1 MIRLIQLNHSL
12 LPSGGPASKKPVLR
26 GDAYAPLPLD
36 QAQSNMTACGR
47 ALGWRLERSESMRV
61 FSSRPASS
69 FSFSEVL
76 YEKEGG
82 IARITIDRPRRYNAY
97 STACLEEL
105 AAALRDAS
113 FDDAVGVIVL
123 TGAGDRAFCTGGDVK
138 EYAET
143 YVAAPRDYWK
153 YMALFRAFIDSIL
166 STGKPVIARIN
177 GIAVGGGNETV
188 LACDLAVMAEHGYLG
203 QVGVRVGSV
212 ACGGATQWLP
222 LVVGDKRAREM
233 LFTNRPIP
241 APLALEWGMV
251 NRVVPSVRHGKEL
264 VEGASAEQ
272 IAKARQG
279 QDGYSLD
286 LSRLDEEVGRLAG
299 ELLATFPECLRYTK
313 QQVNFWKDFSWA
325 LTVRHAQ
332 DWLALHY
339 TDYEP
344 FEGMSAFREKR
355 SVDFAAVRRR
365 ALEPG
370 GSPETP
376 WGAHVTTC
384 AECGT
389 PGLPAAFKHCGVC
402 GTALHSEEAVPGVP

>member
-1 MIRLIQLNHSL
+1 M
-12 LPSGGPASKKPVLR
+12 ALR
-26 GDAYAPLPLD
+26 EAVCPDAFEPLPAD
-36 QAQSNMTACGR
+36 VGR
-47 ALGWRLERSESMRV
+47 PKLARPDSTPGEEISMRA
-61 FSSRPASS
+61 FGSRPPSS
-69 FSFSEVL
+69 FDFREIL
-76 YEKEGG
+76 YDKAEGV
-82 IARITIDRPRRYNAY
+82 ARITINRPDRFNAY

-105 AAALRDAS
+105 AASLRDAA

-143 YVAAPRDYWK
+143 YVASPRDYWK
-153 YMALFRAFIDSIL
+153 YMALFRSYIDAIL

-188 LACDLAVMAEHGYLG
+188 LACDLAVIADHGYVG

-222 LVVGDKRAREM
+222 LTVGDKRAREM

-241 APLALEWGMV
+241 ARLAEEWGLV
-251 NRVVPSVRHGKEL
+251 NRVAPSVRRNGTFLEK
-264 VEGASAEQ
+264 ASPDEVR
-272 IAKARQG
+272 KAQKG
-279 QDGYSLD
+279 EDGYSLD
-286 LSRLDEEVGRLAG
+286 LSLLDQEVAKLCR
-299 ELLATFPECLRYTK
+299 ELLTSFPECVRYTK
-313 QQVNFWKDFSWA
+313 QQANFWKDLSWS

-344 FEGMSAFREKR
+344 FEGMNAFRQKR
-355 SVDFAAVRRR
+355 PVDFAAVRRR
-365 ALEPG
+365 SLEPG

-376 WGAHVTTC
+376 WGPHVASC
-384 AECGT
+384 PGCGAT
-389 PGLPAAFKHCGVC
+389 GLPASFAHCGIC
-402 GTALHSEEAVPGVP
+402 GADLAVESVVPAP

>member
-1 MIRLIQLNHSL
+1 M
-12 LPSGGPASKKPVLR
+12 
-26 GDAYAPLPLD
+26 
-36 QAQSNMTACGR
+36 R
-47 ALGWRLERSESMRV
+47 A
-61 FSSRPASS
+61 FPSRPPSS
-69 FSFSEVL
+69 FPFKEIL
-76 YEKEGG
+76 YTKEGG
-82 IARITIDRPRRYNAY
+82 IARIAINRPGRYNAY

-105 AAALRDAS
+105 AGALRDAS

-143 YVAAPRDYWK
+143 YVATPRDYWK
-153 YMALFRAFIDSIL
+153 YMALFRAYIDAIL

-188 LACDLAVMAEHGYLG
+188 LACDLAVMADHAYLG

-222 LVVGDKRAREM
+222 LVVGDKRARDM

-241 APLALEWGMV
+241 ARLALDWGMV
-251 NRVVPSVRHGKEL
+251 NRVAPSVRRNGVF
-264 VEGASAEQ
+264 VEQASPEE
-272 IAKARQG
+272 IEKAQKG
-279 QDGYSLD
+279 LDGHDLD
-286 LSRLDEEVGRLAG
+286 LSRLDEEVGRLSA

-313 QQVNFWKDFSWA
+313 QQTNFWKDFSWA
-325 LTVRHAQ
+325 MTARHAQ

-344 FEGMSAFREKR
+344 FEGMNAFRGKR
-355 SVDFAAVRRR
+355 AVDFAAVRRR
-365 ALEPG
+365 AVEPG

-376 WGAHVTTC
+376 WGAHVVAC
-384 AECGT
+384 PACGAS
-389 PGLPAAFKHCGVC
+389 GLPASFAHCGVC
-402 GTALHSEEAVPGVP
+402 GAALALVEESVPAR